1 MYIKKRKICLNC
13 SWQNNSNQNICNCS
27 TQSPKSNNKKCCQ
40 SFIIKNIPRNIFLKG
55 ENDEY
60 IKHSQSNQHLN
71 NKYLNIITQYNL
83 SSSRNNINTTNKN
96 IPPSCSKFLLFTT
109 STGANS
115 FNKQNSNFNNKSKN
129 NDNNIDEPTFKP
141 LLNKRSLLMASKLP
155 SFISRVSQENKK
167 RKLKKMLIADYN
179 NKFVYRNNSFTL
191 KSNSPK
197 SPSFTNNSL
206 YQRGIEMINKR
217 KEKIKE
223 AKIEEEKNYLHFSY
237 KPTINKTSAVF
248 TKMKKGDIYQRG
260 KIWKRKVDIKINKMK
275 RNEFNKEI
283 DKYKFTPQVN
293 LFNIN
298 KIYKNRNRNILKENF
313 NKSSYDFKGRNKYVK
328 RSENSLIKKK
338 DNLNNTFVEKSNLEQ
353 KSTFHKDFVIKRN
366 INKNKK
372 KHHKSQSMND
382 ISPDNNLNKIRCE
395 LGIESFFED
404 C

>member
-83 SSSRNNINTTNKN
+83 SSSRNHTNTTNKN

-109 STGANS
+109 STGTNS

-129 NDNNIDEPTFKP
+129 NDNNIDEPTFRP
-141 LLNKRSLLMASKLP
+141 LLNKRSLLMTSKLP

-179 NKFVYRNNSFTL
+179 NKFIYRNNSFTF

-206 YQRGIEMINKR
+206 YQRGIEMINKH

-260 KIWKRKVDIKINKMK
+260 KIWKRKVDIKISKMK
-275 RNEFNKEI
+275 RNEFNKEM

-298 KIYKNRNRNILKENF
+298 KIYNNRNRNILKENF
-313 NKSSYDFKGRNKYVK
+313 NKSSYYFKGWNKYVK

-338 DNLNNTFVEKSNLEQ
+338 DNLNNVEKSNLEQ
-353 KSTFHKDFVIKRN
+353 KSTCHKDFVIKRN
-366 INKNKK
+366 INKNMK
-372 KHHKSQSMND
+372 KHHKGQSMND